1 MDEKDF
7 MDGEEKEAYEQER
20 ANEANANVVS
30 NAADVAIATGNP
42 YAVAIG
48 AAIKVGDGQTDGHV
62 SKSLGKATTVINKHT
77 TSNGNIDNSMLQ
89 KGLNNLA
96 ESGAADKVGT
106 AASIYNMGK
115 GGAGA
120 ASKGAE
126 AASSAAKASEAA
138 SAASK
143 AAQNAQKA
151 ANTANTAEKAA
162 DAANKA
168 EEASKAVQKADE
180 AKNAADT
187 AQNDFQKRQEANL
200 KAKNNT
206 KIVDNRQKK
215 NPYVEQK
222 RSDERNLKEII
233 DDKVDEKNAKEQS
246 DPNKPKYEEQDTNGA
261 KNKQLDKVLD
271 VVDVAT
277 DVIDST
283 ATKSKKWIKL
293 LIFLPVLLPI
303 LVIIFIVMVL
313 ASMFGADISI
323 GPIGGDTSNT
333 VDYQAENIGNIQYI
347 YPNNL
352 QISLEEDEFISGVIY
367 YELHSELNSYYN
379 ENINMEVLYE
389 VYGTIF
395 KLNLINKYHPEDN
408 KYSINYN
415 DLIYCNIN
423 GCYQIEDNG
432 NSFYVDSTIVQ
443 NNNIQDTIN
452 ILSNDQKEI
461 LKDNVKSGIIVA
473 NLISEINTSTI
484 TIDDSLKTK
493 IEDYV
498 KDNLTSEEILNKLN
512 INTDIKAE

>member
-1 MDEKDF
+1 MDEKDY

-30 NAADVAIATGNP
+30 NAADVAIASGNP
-42 YAVAIG
+42 YAMAAGAIV
-48 AAIKVGDGQTDGHV
+48 KVGDSQTDGHV

-77 TSNGNIDNSMLQ
+77 TSDGNIDNSMLQ

-96 ESGAADKVGT
+96 ESGTADKVGT
-106 AASIYNMGK
+106 AASIYSMGK

-126 AASSAAKASEAA
+126 AASSAAEAS

-143 AAQNAQKA
+143 ASQAAQKA
-151 ANTANTAEKAA
+151 ESAASKANTAEKAA
-162 DAANKA
+162 DAAKKA
-168 EEASKAVQKADE
+168 EEASQAAQKAEE

-187 AQNDFQKRQEANL
+187 AKSDFQKRQEANL
-200 KAKNNT
+200 KANNNT

-215 NPYVEQK
+215 NPYTEQK
-222 RSDERNLKEII
+222 RSDERDLKEIV
-233 DDKVDEKNAKEQS
+233 DDKVDEKKAKEQS
-246 DPNKPKYEEQDTNGA
+246 DPNKPKYEEQDTSNV
-261 KNKQLDKVLD
+261 KNKQLDQVLD

-277 DVIDST
+277 DVIDSA

-293 LIFLPVLLPI
+293 LIFLPVVLPVLI
-303 LVIIFIVMVL
+303 LIFIIMVI
-313 ASMFGADISI
+313 ASMFGADLSI
-323 GPIGGDTSNT
+323 GPHGGENPTTQDTEIVSN
-333 VDYQAENIGNIQYI
+333 GNIQYT

-352 QISLEEDEFISGVIY
+352 QIRLEEDEFISGVIY
-367 YELHSELNSYYN
+367 YELYSELDSYYA
-379 ENINMEVLYE
+379 ENINMKVLYE
-389 VYGTIF
+389 VYGTIY
-395 KLNLINKYHPEDN
+395 KLNLINKYNPKDN
-408 KYSINYN
+408 QYSIDYN
-415 DLIYCNIN
+415 DYIYCNIN

-484 TIDDSLKTK
+484 TIDDSLKNK
-493 IEDYV
+493 IKDYV
-498 KDNLTSEEILNKLN
+498 KDNLSSEEILNKLG
-512 INTDIKAE
+512 INTNISE